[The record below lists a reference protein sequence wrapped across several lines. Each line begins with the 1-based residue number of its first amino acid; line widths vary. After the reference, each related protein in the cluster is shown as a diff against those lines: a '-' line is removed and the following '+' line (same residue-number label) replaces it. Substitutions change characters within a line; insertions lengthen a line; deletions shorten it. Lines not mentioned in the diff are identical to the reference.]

1 MLCPRPLLS
10 RVRRNALGWQAHRY
24 CTRWSSSSWVKLTSL
39 PSQEGKEAQRMAP
52 ARCFRP
58 RPRKR
63 RWRAGPG
70 EGRNP
75 RRRRWRAVPGD
86 GEHGEHSAAAA
97 MESRIRRGWADGAGR
112 LNRCEGGAGVG
123 GPRVVVAPSLG
134 AAPTG
139 GAR

>member
-1 MLCPRPLLS
+1 
-10 RVRRNALGWQAHRY
+10 
-24 CTRWSSSSWVKLTSL
+24 
-39 PSQEGKEAQRMAP
+39 MAP

-97 MESRIRRGWADGAGR
+97 MESRIRRGWADGAG
-112 LNRCEGGAGVG
+112 VG
-123 GPRVVVAPSLG
+123 GPRVVVARSHRPSLQRRQVG
-134 AAPTG
+134 LANRVNVLLLKPDVSVTS
-139 GAR
+139 R